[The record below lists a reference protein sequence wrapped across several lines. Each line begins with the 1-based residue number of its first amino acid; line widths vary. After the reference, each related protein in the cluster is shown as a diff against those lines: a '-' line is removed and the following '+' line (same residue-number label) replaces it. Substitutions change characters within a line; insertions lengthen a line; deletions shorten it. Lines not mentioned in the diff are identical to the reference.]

1 MSGHDRERWD
11 ARYQER
17 VFGPYPPPDA
27 LLVAYTPHPVGKAA
41 GTPYRVAL
49 ALAAG
54 QCQNA
59 LWLAEQGYLVN
70 AMDISRVALERG
82 RAEMAMRNLR
92 DINFIPIDLESIELP
107 EDAYDLIACF
117 RYLDRNLFPAIRAAM
132 KPGGLIV
139 YQTFNVH
146 QLERFPDCNQDYLLE
161 PRELPSHFPGWQI
174 LHDEERGEYS
184 FLVARKPQ
192 SLGGMP

>member
-1 MSGHDRERWD
+1 
-11 ARYQER
+11 
-17 VFGPYPPPDA
+17 
-27 LLVAYTPHPVGKAA
+27 
-41 GTPYRVAL
+41 
-49 ALAAG
+49 
-54 QCQNA
+54 
-59 LWLAEQGYLVN
+59 
-70 AMDISRVALERG
+70 
-82 RAEMAMRNLR
+82 MRTLR

-117 RYLDRNLFPAIRAAM
+117 RYLDRKLIPAIRAAM